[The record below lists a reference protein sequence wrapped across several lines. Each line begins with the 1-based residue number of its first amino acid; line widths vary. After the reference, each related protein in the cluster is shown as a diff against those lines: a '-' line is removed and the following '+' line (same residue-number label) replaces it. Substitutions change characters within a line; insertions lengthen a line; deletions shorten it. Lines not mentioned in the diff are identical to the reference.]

1 MKNLQN
7 FVAQQFKY
15 WSWSMKTLI
24 ESVHPKFNLIYV
36 NLVVV
41 FQRKLIPDFVC
52 VQDIRLALLNSP
64 RNQLSKICNEKV
76 LLESILTR
84 KASFLSLFIAEK
96 FFRRDSTAESIGL
109 SEALSSAIH
118 GWPDTKITLVY
129 QHFTNPV
136 KLIMQGID

>member
-1 MKNLQN
+1 M
-7 FVAQQFKY
+7 
-15 WSWSMKTLI
+15 
-24 ESVHPKFNLIYV
+24 
-36 NLVVV
+36 
-41 FQRKLIPDFVC
+41 C